1 VWYNFFGDIMLID
14 SHCHVLSSEYEN
26 PLSVIE
32 DALKAGVDKIII
44 NGYDVKSSIE
54 AVSLANK
61 YENVYASVGIS
72 PQNVDDLND
81 NAYDMINELIVNDK
95 VVAVGEIGLDYYWTK
110 ENKDTQ
116 ILVFKKMLEIAKKHD
131 LPVIVHSRKAFL
143 DTYNLL
149 KEYNVN
155 GILHCYSGSLEM
167 AHKFINLGFL
177 LGIGGVITF
186 KNAKI
191 LQEVVKNID
200 VKYLSLE
207 TDSPYL
213 SPEPYRGKKNTP
225 KNVVLVAE
233 KIAQIKGVSKSEV
246 IRISGEAVSSKFDL

>member
-1 VWYNFFGDIMLID
+1 MWYNFFGDIMLID

>member
-1 VWYNFFGDIMLID
+1 MWYNFFGDIMLID

-26 PLSVIE
+26 PFSVIE

-95 VVAVGEIGLDYYWTK
+95 VIAVGEIGLDYYWTK

-246 IRISGEAVSSKFDL
+246 IRISGESVSSKFDL

>member
-1 VWYNFFGDIMLID
+1 MWYNFFGDIMLID

-81 NAYDMINELIVNDK
+81 NAYDTINELIVNNK
-95 VVAVGEIGLDYYWTK
+95 VIAVGEIGLDYYWTK

-246 IRISGEAVSSKFDL
+246 IRVSAEAVSSKFDL